1 MKRITKKIVCLLTV
15 ATMLLVATVTVV
27 GAVSTPDTVVDGQE
41 YPFKSYCINKTTGDL
56 KNTEMVYSNEHY
68 DTVPQFITTLL
79 QELMNS
85 EQQAVPILTS
95 LQQRKLNLQRTALLE
110 FTTIM

>member
-41 YPFKSYCINKTTGDL
+41 YPFIALTK
-56 KNTEMVYSNEHY
+56 
-68 DTVPQFITTLL
+68 
-79 QELMNS
+79 
-85 EQQAVPILTS
+85 QQVT
-95 LQQRKLNLQRTALLE
+95 
-110 FTTIM
+110 

>member
-56 KNTEMVYSNEHY
+56 KNTKWYIQMS
-68 DTVPQFITTLL
+68 IK
-79 QELMNS
+79 
-85 EQQAVPILTS
+85 IL
-95 LQQRKLNLQRTALLE
+95 
-110 FTTIM
+110 

>member
-41 YPFKSYCINKTTGDL
+41 YPFSKAIALTK
-56 KNTEMVYSNEHY
+56 
-68 DTVPQFITTLL
+68 
-79 QELMNS
+79 
-85 EQQAVPILTS
+85 QQVT
-95 LQQRKLNLQRTALLE
+95 
-110 FTTIM
+110 

>member
-41 YPFKSYCINKTTGDL
+41 YPFKSYCINKTTV
-56 KNTEMVYSNEHY
+56 TEY
-68 DTVPQFITTLL
+68 
-79 QELMNS
+79 
-85 EQQAVPILTS
+85 
-95 LQQRKLNLQRTALLE
+95 
-110 FTTIM
+110 

>member
-56 KNTEMVYSNEHY
+56 KNTEMVYSNENY
-68 DTVPQFITTLL
+68 DIVTEFYNKMEEI
-79 QELMNS
+79 MNS
-85 EQQAVPILTS
+85 EQQVVPILTS

-110 FTTIM
+110 FTTIT